1 VNRGEPLISVVI
13 CTRNR
18 AVLLAKAIASVVL
31 QDFSSQ
37 NYEIVVVDNGSSDH
51 TREVVQSTRSEVAIR
66 YIREDRTG
74 LCYARNRGWREAT
87 GRYIV
92 FFDDDAVARPGWL
105 RRVQEAFEHA
115 PTGVGV
121 VGGRIDPIWG
131 GDRPEWLA
139 DEIAGSLTI
148 IDWGDAQK
156 NIQDIRREWLAGANM
171 AVPRAVLVEV
181 GGFHPWL
188 DRVGNNLLSSGDVF
202 LQKQIM
208 RRGYQCIYVPGMAI
222 QHLVPPSRL
231 HQKWFVRRF
240 FWQGVSDAVM
250 HLIEVVPSRTQR
262 LRLALGKA
270 ARMFRSPRR
279 LHALL
284 LRTNRPEVFRTKCLA
299 LVDLGFI
306 FGLLGAAKH

>member
-1 VNRGEPLISVVI
+1 MSKSGPLISVVI

-18 AVLLAKAIASVVL
+18 ADLLEKAVASVVL
-31 QDFSSQ
+31 QDYSPLK
-37 NYEIVVVDNGSSDH
+37 YEIVVVDNGSSDH
-51 TREVVQSTRSEVAIR
+51 TREVVQSTRGEAAIR
-66 YIREDRTG
+66 YIREDQTG
-74 LCYARNRGWREAT
+74 LCNARNRGWQEAS

-92 FFDDDAVARPGWL
+92 FFDDDAIAQPGWL
-105 RRVQEAFEHA
+105 MRIQEVFEAA
-115 PTGVGV
+115 PAGVGV

-131 GDRPEWLA
+131 GARPEWLA

-156 NIQDIRREWLAGANM
+156 NIKDIRCEWLAGANM

-208 RRGYQCIYVPGMAI
+208 RRGYQCIYVPGMVI

-231 HQKWFVRRF
+231 RQNWFLKRF

-250 HLIEVVPSRTQR
+250 DLIDVMPSRTQR
-262 LRLALGKA
+262 LRLALGRA
-270 ARMFRSPRR
+270 ARMFHSPQR
-279 LHALL
+279 LQALL
-284 LRTNRPEVFRTKCLA
+284 FRTDRPDVFRAKCLA
-299 LVDLGFI
+299 LIDLGFI